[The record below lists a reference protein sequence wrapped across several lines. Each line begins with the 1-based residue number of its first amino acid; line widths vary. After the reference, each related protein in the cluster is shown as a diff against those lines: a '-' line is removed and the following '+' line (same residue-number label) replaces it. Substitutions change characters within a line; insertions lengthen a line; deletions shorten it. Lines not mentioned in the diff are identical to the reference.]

1 MLLSVIIVNYK
12 VKNLLRDCLKSVE
25 LAAQHMDTEI
35 WVVDNH
41 SNDGSVEMLQQ
52 EFPQVNVIANT
63 DNKGF
68 SVANNQ
74 AIDKAKGEYLLIL
87 NPDTRVN
94 KNTFQDCLT
103 FNQSTK
109 NCGGIG
115 VKMLNQK
122 GNFLAESKR
131 GYPSLWT
138 AISRGLKLYKLFP
151 KSAFFNPYYL
161 GHLDQNSCHKVDVL
175 AGAFIWIKRS
185 IYKEVGGLDNDFFM
199 YGEDIDLSYKIKK
212 ANYQNYYLGTTS
224 ILHYKGESTD
234 MLSIDYISRF
244 YGAMKIFTKKHKP
257 FTYPLFHLAIGLM
270 MIYKKA
276 LLYLRLILVKKA

>member
-1 MLLSVIIVNYK
+1 MLLTVIIVNYK

-25 LAAQHMDTEI
+25 IAAQHLDTEI

-52 EFPQVNVIANT
+52 EFPKVNIIVNT
-63 DNKGF
+63 ENKGF

-74 AIDKAKGEYLLIL
+74 AIAKAKGEYLLIL
-87 NPDTRVN
+87 NPDTRLN
-94 KNTFQDCLT
+94 KNTLQDCLT

-115 VKMLNQK
+115 VKMLNEK
-122 GNFLAESKR
+122 GVFLAESKR
-131 GYPSLWT
+131 GYPSLWAT
-138 AISRGLKLYKLFP
+138 ICRGTKLYKLFS
-151 KSAFFNPYYL
+151 KSALFNPYYL
-161 GHLDQNSCHKVDVL
+161 GHLNTDSCHKVDVL

-185 IYKEVGGLDNDFFM
+185 IYTEVGGFDNDFFM
-199 YGEDIDLSYKIKK
+199 YGEDIDLSYKIQK

-234 MLSIDYISRF
+234 TLSTEYINRF

-257 FTYPLFHLAIGLM
+257 FTYPIYHLAIGIM

-276 LLYLRLILVKKA
+276 LLYIRLSLLKKA